1 MDHESL
7 VEIKWDLRTGMTL
20 EIILAYV
27 YKKERGEH
35 LKGPSHLLD
44 EMRSSQ
50 NYILCF
56 LV

>member
-27 YKKERGEH
+27 YKRKEEKTY
-35 LKGPSHLLD
+35 KGAKPPS
-44 EMRSSQ
+44 R
-50 NYILCF
+50 
-56 LV
+56 